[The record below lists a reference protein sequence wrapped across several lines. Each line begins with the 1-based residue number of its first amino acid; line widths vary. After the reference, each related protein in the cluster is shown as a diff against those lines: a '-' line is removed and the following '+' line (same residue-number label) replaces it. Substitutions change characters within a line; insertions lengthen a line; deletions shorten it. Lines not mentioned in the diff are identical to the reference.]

1 MLNGTQVRTLEDF
14 WRLIGEAVN
23 GPGGYFGKN
32 LDAFADCLSG
42 GFGSPTMTTRLLNG
56 VTTRRLA
63 SIWAIRRRL
72 ASWRFASHGAI
83 PRTVLLSA
91 RIWLRRMHSTG

>member
-1 MLNGTQVRTLEDF
+1 MMAT
-14 WRLIGEAVN
+14 
-23 GPGGYFGKN
+23 
-32 LDAFADCLSG
+32 
-42 GFGSPTMTTRLLNG
+42 LLNG
-56 VTTRRLA
+56 VSTRRLA

-91 RIWLRRMHSTG
+91 RIWLRRTQSMGRAFGWLITIFEGRAPGVLRLQ

>member
-1 MLNGTQVRTLEDF
+1 MALEATSARTSTPSLT
-14 WRLIGEAVN
+14 AS
-23 GPGGYFGKN
+23 
-32 LDAFADCLSG
+32 AAAS
-42 GFGSPTMTTRLLNG
+42 GSPTMTTTLLNG